1 MHLPQDHYDVACPLI
16 ELDRVLQQHP
26 PHHAAARVHTN
37 GVAQQRA
44 GGTGVR
50 APPTLRTA
58 RLPQA
63 GKHEVSLS
71 LSPLSLALSLVA
83 HSQHTH
89 MHMHRAWAWAC
100 GTGMCTAH
108 GMAHSACVRA
118 SGVTVHCTAP
128 GVAAGMCMCMCA
140 RAWSSCSRKAR
151 ATGDG
156 RCHRHRCCQRVP
168 AARALSEP
176 SPPSAASLR
185 PGPTDGCS
193 APGSGKGAGGS
204 VNRGG
209 G

>member
-1 MHLPQDHYDVACPLI
+1 MQGLGERHLPQDHHDVACPLI

-63 GKHEVSLS
+63 GKHEISLS

-108 GMAHSACVRA
+108 CMAHSACVRA
-118 SGVTVHCTAP
+118 SGVTVLLYC
-128 GVAAGMCMCMCA
+128 
-140 RAWSSCSRKAR
+140 AWSSCRHVRVHVCAR
-151 ATGDG
+151 LEQLLAEGT
-156 RCHRHRCCQRVP
+156 RHWRRQVP
-168 AARALSEP
+168 
-176 SPPSAASLR
+176 PPPLL
-185 PGPTDGCS
+185 P
-193 APGSGKGAGGS
+193 KGACREGAK
-204 VNRGG
+204 
-209 G
+209 